1 MMQQLISSI
10 QLKGI
15 LFLFGILIGTSLFSQ
30 ITVDQFMGVN
40 TRGEDPIERM
50 KAVGFIREY
59 HPWYYNEGNPTVDGN
74 GFSPTYPNAIYRWNT
89 AYPGTTFAQ
98 LDDFYQNAEAVG
110 LTINP
115 TFLGNLFQIV
125 DPTIT
130 GYTDNNGKIQEQQPR
145 VPSTDPLSP
154 ASYIA
159 HGAYLYHYAARYGQ
173 NNFST
178 NRFNSIIKPV
188 THPQETPLT
197 GLGRIKYMESWN
209 EQDKTW
215 WQAEYPATYF
225 SPEVYSAMLSADFD
239 GHNQTLGLVQ
249 DPDDANQ
256 MISTIGIKNAD
267 PTMKVVVGGLAT
279 ANLDYFRDMVTWSK
293 TNRPANAAHGQIPF
307 DVLNIHHY
315 VGNGP
320 DFNSHTFG
328 ISPEAANL
336 QPFLK
341 AFDNYRDSLNA
352 AEGLDLELWL
362 SEFGYD
368 TYDNPPCQGCPL
380 TNQTIVAPP
389 IGNNDNYEVQGQWLV
404 RTYLAALAADIDR
417 AMMYD
422 LRDVIGQQGLFA
434 KSGLL
439 EDVANNYKPKNSWF
453 YVYTMKN
460 VLTDMVFDEAITLNP
475 SQVVDPG
482 NVGYADS
489 TYVYKFKDPNG
500 SNKTVYTIWSGTSSD
515 KSYDI
520 NFNLVDATGST
531 LVQLELPSIWGVPSA
546 ITTSTP
552 TITVSE
558 RPVFLVLNDTYFT
571 PQGTCTTSAV
581 AENPTCSSMN
591 IRLNVPDNSGT
602 YQLWHMEGGFPAQD
616 FSHRLST
623 LVDESITPGD
633 SVITVGNLKADT
645 YYTFYLIP
653 EGVGKSESSKICTA
667 INTTLAE
674 TSTCYIEV
682 QSSWIYDG
690 FRNDLPAVGYHP
702 YTLFDEQTY
711 GDSICRESTTFPTSI
726 WGVNDSDTLE
736 RSVSVDLQAHYSI
749 DLFTIHDEF
758 SEGFFTIQTAESPN
772 GPWTTAAVYQ
782 TVETNDWSQIT
793 NAIPSHTPIRYLKF
807 IAEKENKA
815 KVGEL
820 LICGRLSNFA
830 PDIIP
835 GVATNGAVNCDTTAL
850 TWNHPFDDDIL
861 GYKVIDAVNQVI
873 MDTAVYVAGTQTFQI
888 PTNSTISSFS
898 IVTLDN
904 AYQESTD
911 TLKISSASLE
921 RISDCQIPLN
931 ISMIFD
937 HFNKLENAQRL
948 VDEQSGYDP
957 ICDPSL
963 VPTSNFWGLDYPDNG
978 TKEHVSLNLGGY
990 YNIDQIIMHDGVGQ
1004 NGHVDVLMAASPN
1017 GPWTNIISHDAVL
1030 NGWAAFSSP
1039 IPNNDPIK
1047 YLRFEASIDN
1057 QVNVG
1062 ELFICGTLNPSYN
1075 PTILPGV
1082 GTNGQVI
1089 SITCNEVNLAWTAP
1103 FDDNI
1108 AKYLVFSEGNLV
1120 GMPTTNSLMLSGL
1133 NSNTAYTFKIVTE
1146 DTNGNESTDSLTI
1159 AATTNMDGECNLVCN
1174 LTCACAICVRPSWM
1188 TSLNT
1193 NTNYAK
1199 DALFDEQDKV
1209 PFCGATGQPFPNS
1222 FYSNSFASGA
1232 GNAPDTISINLQKVY
1247 DLSEIRIFFQGGN
1260 GTNFIVQYLNTSN
1273 VWTEVINASP
1283 AYSWNTFANLNIRT
1297 QYLRTINNDNNLAVG
1312 EIGICGTEYVNLDC
1326 PTTMDIMSTTTQSD
1340 TLTAGSIISNSVL
1353 TTGISIG
1360 YHAENSVTLTT
1371 GFHAVAG
1378 VNFLAK
1384 IVPCPVDFTTE
1395 SAIPSFAETNL
1406 PTTTLKLPNTLT
1418 VYPNPF
1424 QSSATLAFSLTES
1437 SEIQL
1442 AIFDA
1447 TGKKVKTLIHR
1458 QAMDSGNYEFLFSKE
1473 RLKNGFYL
1481 ARLQIGQEVFLQKMV
1496 LLGK

>member
-1 MMQQLISSI
+1 MMQQPII
-10 QLKGI
+10 ITQFKGI
-15 LFLFGILIGTSLFSQ
+15 LLLVGILASTNLLSQ

-50 KAVGFIREY
+50 QAVGFIREY
-59 HPWYYNEGNPTVDGN
+59 HPWYYNEGNPTPNGE

-98 LDDFYQNAEAVG
+98 LDEFYQNAVAAG

-130 GYTDNNGKIQEQQPR
+130 GYTSENGKIQEQQPR
-145 VPSTDPLSP
+145 VPTDDPLSP

-173 NNFST
+173 TNFST

-197 GLGRIKYMESWN
+197 GLGRIQYMESWN

-249 DPDDANQ
+249 DPDDSNQ
-256 MISTIGIKNAD
+256 MISTVGIKNAD
-267 PTMKVVVGGLAT
+267 PNMKVVVGGLAT

-341 AFDNYRDSLNA
+341 TFDNYRDSLNA

-368 TYDNPPCQGCPL
+368 TYDNPPCEGCPL

-460 VLTDMVFDEAITLNP
+460 VLTEMVFDEAITLNP

-482 NVGYADS
+482 NIGYADS

-500 SNKTVYTIWSGTSSD
+500 GNKTVYAIWSGTSSD

-520 NFNLVDATGST
+520 NFNLEDATGST

-546 ITTSTP
+546 ITTATP
-552 TITVSE
+552 AITISE

-571 PQGTCTTSAV
+571 PQGSCTTTAV

-591 IRLNVPDNSGT
+591 IRLNVPHNSGT

-653 EGVGKSESSKICTA
+653 EGVGKSETAKICTT
-667 INTTLAE
+667 INTTLAA
-674 TSTCYIEV
+674 TSTCYIDV

-690 FRNDLPAVGYHP
+690 FRNDLPGLGIHP
-702 YTLFDEQTY
+702 YTLFDEQAY
-711 GDSICRESTTFPTSI
+711 GDSICAPTDTLPTSL
-726 WGVNDSDTLE
+726 WGVNDSITLE
-736 RSVSVDLQAHYSI
+736 RSVSIDLQAHYYI
-749 DLFTIHDEF
+749 DLFTIHDQF

-782 TVETNDWSQIT
+782 TVETNAWSQIT

-820 LICGRLSNFA
+820 LICGRLSNFN

-835 GVATNGAVNCDTTAL
+835 GVATNGDITCDTTQL
-850 TWNHPFDDDIL
+850 SWNHPFDDDIF
-861 GYKVIDAVNQVI
+861 GYKVIDTDNQTI
-873 MDTAVYVAGTQTFQI
+873 IDTAEYVVGTQGFQI
-888 PTNSTISSFS
+888 PNNLNVSRFS

-911 TLKISSASLE
+911 TLKISSSSLE
-921 RISDCQIPLN
+921 RVSDCQIPLN

-937 HFNKLENAQRL
+937 HFNDINNAYRL

-957 ICDPSL
+957 ICDPSI

-978 TKEHVSLNLGGY
+978 TKEHVSLNLGAY
-990 YNIDQIIMHDGVGQ
+990 YNIDQIVMHDGVGQ
-1004 NGHVDVLMAASPN
+1004 NGHVDIFMAASPN
-1017 GPWTNIISHDAVL
+1017 GPWTNIVSHDAVL
-1030 NGWAAFSSP
+1030 NGWATFNAP
-1039 IPNNDPIK
+1039 IPNNDPVK

-1075 PTILPGV
+1075 PTILPGT
-1082 GTNGQVI
+1082 GTNGQVTAL
-1089 SITCNEVNLAWTAP
+1089 TCNEVSLSWMAP

-1120 GMPTTNSLMLSGL
+1120 GMTTTNSLML
-1133 NSNTAYTFKIVTE
+1133 NSLTANTAYSFKIVTE
-1146 DTNGNESTDSLTI
+1146 DNDGNESTDSLTI
-1159 AATTNMDGECNLVCN
+1159 AVTTNMDGECNLVCN
-1174 LTCACAICVRPSWM
+1174 VTCSCAICVRPSWI

-1193 NTNYAK
+1193 NTNYSK

-1209 PFCGATGQPFPNS
+1209 PFCGATNLPFPNS
-1222 FYSNSFASGA
+1222 FYSNNSTPGS
-1232 GNAPDTISINLQKVY
+1232 GNAPDTVVIDLQKVY
-1247 DLSEIRIFFQGGN
+1247 DISAIRLFFQGGSGN
-1260 GTNFIVQYLNTSN
+1260 SYIVQYLNSGN
-1273 VWTEVINASP
+1273 VWTEIINIVPDYGWDVFS
-1283 AYSWNTFANLNIRT
+1283 NLGVRA
-1297 QYLRTINNDNNLAVG
+1297 QHLRIIQTDNNLAIG
-1312 EIGICGTEYVNLDC
+1312 EMGICGTEYVNLQC
-1326 PTTMDIMSTTTQSD
+1326 PTTLDMTAAISQAD
-1340 TLTAGSIISNSVL
+1340 TFTAGAITSNAILSS
-1353 TTGISIG
+1353 GIEVG
-1360 YHAENSVTLTT
+1360 FFAENSITLTT

-1378 VNFLAK
+1378 SDFLAK
-1384 IVPCPVDFTTE
+1384 IAACPADNVTS
-1395 SAIPSFAETNL
+1395 SAIPIFANTYL
-1406 PTTTLKLPNTLT
+1406 PVSTVQLQTTLT

-1424 QSSATLAFSLTES
+1424 QSSTTLAFDLIQPAPVQLT
-1437 SEIQL
+1437 
-1442 AIFDA
+1442 IFDA
-1447 TGKKVKTLIHR
+1447 TGSMVKKLIHN
-1458 QAMDSGNYEFLFSKE
+1458 QFMDHGQHEILFNTE
-1473 RLKNGFYL
+1473 GVDNGFYM
-1481 ARLQIGQEVFLQKMV
+1481 ARLQVGSEVLLKKMV
-1496 LLGK
+1496 LLGR